1 LSNELTDA
9 TVPAARPEWRR
20 AERRRQVL
28 RALILGSF
36 HVRRRQPRRASERSL
51 AALDWHPPQWL
62 ATAILILLFSSADAV
77 LTLELMRQG
86 AYEANPLMRPLVDG
100 SALAFTLVK
109 VGLTAGGVVVL
120 TLLARMRVLGPL
132 SAGVLLYLVLAGYL
146 ALILY
151 EYRLLDLIEI
161 A

>member
-1 LSNELTDA
+1 VA
-9 TVPAARPEWRR
+9 
-20 AERRRQVL
+20 
-28 RALILGSF
+28 
-36 HVRRRQPRRASERSL
+36 PRRAPPPGVAGPHPGQLPCPAPPAATCERAL

-100 SALAFTLVK
+100 SGLAFTLVK

-120 TLLARMRVLGPL
+120 TLLARVRVLGSL